1 MSAVQHVTV
10 RLLRRRRGRAGSPAP
25 VSADAPRTISEL
37 RAAGMMVASSVGYGI
52 HCIDLNGRLNLAT
65 AGLLDT
71 AAAAVYAAGRA
82 EPDLIIID
90 LADVTF
96 LDAVGVAA
104 LHRAHDLVRG
114 RAEVRVDLPDHPG
127 PRSMLEVATEHGWLA
142 PVFRPDPMPADRMPA
157 HRMPAPART
166 GAVVSPPAP

>member
-1 MSAVQHVTV
+1 MTAVRHVTL
-10 RLLRRRRGRAGSPAP
+10 RLLERRRRRPTGPDRSAP
-25 VSADAPRTISEL
+25 VSAEAPRTISEL

-52 HCIDLNGRLNLAT
+52 HCIDLDGRLSLAT

-71 AAAAVYAAGRA
+71 AAAAVYTADPSDRV
-82 EPDLIIID
+82 EPDLIILD

-96 LDAVGVAA
+96 IDAVGVAA
-104 LHRAHDLVRG
+104 LHRAHDMVRG
-114 RAEVRVDLPDHPG
+114 RAEVRVDLPDHAG

-142 PVFRPDPMPADRMPA
+142 PVFHPDQMA
-157 HRMPAPART
+157 APART